1 MMGCVW
7 ISKFLGIVLV
17 FGCLPI
23 AHAQDRAAAATVVV
37 YNIND
42 PDSAELATYYAAR
55 RGIAQGHILGL
66 DCSTKEEISRLDFI
80 RTSPILFEKR

>member
-42 PDSAELATYYAAR
+42 PDSADLANYYAAR

-66 DCSTKEEISRLDFI
+66 DCSTNEEITREDFI
-80 RTSPILFEKR
+80 RTIADPFRKR